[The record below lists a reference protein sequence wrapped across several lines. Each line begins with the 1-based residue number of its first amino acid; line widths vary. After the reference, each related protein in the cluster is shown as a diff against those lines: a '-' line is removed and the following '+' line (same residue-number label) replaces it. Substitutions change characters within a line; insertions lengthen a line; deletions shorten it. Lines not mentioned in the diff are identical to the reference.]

1 MHLVSGLV
9 VLGQLPVL
17 ILSNLLLGELTDL
30 VSFRSRGQGD
40 RNIWLTQLFQVGLK
54 LRKVESWSTQ
64 QM

>member
-40 RNIWLTQLFQVGLK
+40 RNIPTEKG
-54 LRKVESWSTQ
+54 T
-64 QM
+64 

>member
-30 VSFRSRGQGD
+30 VSFHSRGQGD
-40 RNIWLTQLFQVGLK
+40 RNIPTEKG
-54 LRKVESWSTQ
+54 T
-64 QM
+64 